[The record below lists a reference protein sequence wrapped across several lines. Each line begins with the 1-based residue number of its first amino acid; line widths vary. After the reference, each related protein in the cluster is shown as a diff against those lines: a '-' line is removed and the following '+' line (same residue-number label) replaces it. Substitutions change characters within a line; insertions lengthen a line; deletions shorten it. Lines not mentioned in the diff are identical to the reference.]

1 MKTESAGETTEPE
14 MTKTPFFFRHR
25 CLNRLTDL
33 PFFNDSLRKY
43 LFSRILGVTL
53 VVFLLVLTTSTIL
66 YDRLILKQSRDTAK
80 GIAGQTYVSIKALMP
95 YGPSREELLET
106 IEATKKAHSSS
117 PYRIEVYR
125 SSSVDAQ
132 YGAIDGAPAPS
143 ETIRQIMAGA
153 GRREILENGTW
164 TRHFYPLEAKPACLI
179 RCHAGVEAGAVLGVV
194 EVKQNVKE
202 MATRMR
208 SEYLWLF
215 VLYGGLTIA
224 LVVFVTMLVVARVT
238 QAVDRFREKTADI
251 RSVNDLSAISDLSK
265 SDFGFAEL
273 NQAFVAV
280 GDLAERLRDVAVD
293 KDVLEFEI
301 KILNKFIIT
310 SSVVQDWQAFV
321 KELLVDINNIVDTY
335 ALLAF
340 FQETE
345 NDYELD
351 VFWRSEPSDQ
361 IKVRFEGVIQ
371 QQIYKHF
378 QLACDSPS
386 VRIIHHNSGSMIP
399 LPRDLNTKDF
409 DLRTKSLFLETP
421 KVGGIVGIGVQSNLA
436 MDPIYHIVLDSVL
449 ATLLNLVGSVK
460 AISKYTKDLE
470 YYATRDPLTHLHNQ
484 RMFWELIS
492 YETGR
497 SDRHNATFGLLVIDL
512 DNFKTVNDRY
522 GHIFGDF
529 FLQQIAEVLRQSV
542 RDGDLA
548 CRYGGDEFTILL
560 PETTKEQAHT
570 VANRIIEAVSA
581 LNILT
586 PEGLKVQSTI
596 SIGMAMYPEH
606 GRDAKDIF
614 MVADNMMYKIKG
626 EGKNAL
632 AVADEHDL
640 AEIFKHESDVN
651 FQVCQALEQQSVLP
665 YFQPILDL
673 KTGLVLAHEI
683 LMRIPASDGAIMNA
697 GEFIK
702 AAGRI
707 GLLPKLDQL
716 LMQKAY
722 EIANAEGY
730 TGKLFINLT
739 PKSLIVPEFLPTVL
753 DLTKRYGINPDR
765 IVFEV
770 TERDTVRNMVMLKK
784 FVTRMKSDGFQF
796 AVDDFGSGYSSFKYL
811 KLFPID
817 YIKIEGEFIRNM
829 LDDLE
834 YMAYTKSIVT
844 LAKELKVKTVA
855 EYVEDERI
863 LEACRTLGI
872 DCVQGYHVGKPGP
885 KFAGDKP
892 AITN

>member
-1 MKTESAGETTEPE
+1 MPNNS
-14 MTKTPFFFRHR
+14 FFFRHR

-33 PFFNDSLRKY
+33 PFLDDSLRKY
-43 LFSRILGVTL
+43 LFSRIMGVTL
-53 VVFLLVLTTSTIL
+53 VVFLLVLATSTIL
-66 YDRLILKQSRDTAK
+66 YDRLILRQSRDTAR
-80 GIAGQTYVSIKALMP
+80 GIAGQTYAAIEALMP
-95 YGPSREELLET
+95 YGPSREELLAT
-106 IEATKKAHSSS
+106 IEAFKKAHATS
-117 PYRIEVYR
+117 PYQIEVYR
-125 SSSVDAQ
+125 SKSVDDQ
-132 YGAIDGAPAPS
+132 YGAVTGAPVPS
-143 ETIRQIMAGA
+143 EAIRLLMAGDDH
-153 GRREILENGTW
+153 RREILENGTW
-164 TRHFYPLEAKPACLI
+164 ARHFYPLEAKPACLNQ
-179 RCHAGVEAGAVLGVV
+179 CHAGVEAGAVLGVV

-202 MATRMR
+202 MASRMR
-208 SEYLWLF
+208 SDYLWLF
-215 VLYGGLTIA
+215 VFYGGLTIA

-238 QAVDRFREKTADI
+238 KAVDRFREKTADI
-251 RSVNDLSAISDLSK
+251 RSVNDLAAISDLSK

-273 NQAFVAV
+273 NEAFIAV

-310 SSVVQDWQAFV
+310 SNVVQDWHAFV

-335 ALLAF
+335 ALMAF
-340 FQETE
+340 FQEGE

-351 VFWRSEPSDQ
+351 VFWRSEPSDLT
-361 IKVRFEGVIQ
+361 KVRFESVIQ

-378 QLACDSPS
+378 HLASDSPS

-399 LPRDLNTKDF
+399 LPRDLDTKDF

-436 MDPIYHIVLDSVL
+436 LDPIYHIVLDSVL

-460 AISKYTKDLE
+460 AIYKYTKDLE

-484 RMFWELIS
+484 RMFWELLG

-522 GHIFGDF
+522 GHVFGDF
-529 FLQQIAEVLRQSV
+529 FLQQIAEVLRQAV
-542 RDGDLA
+542 RDGDLV

-570 VANRIIEAVSA
+570 VANRIIESVSA
-581 LNILT
+581 LNIMT
-586 PEGLKVQSTI
+586 PEGVKVQSTI
-596 SIGMAMYPEH
+596 SIGMALYPEH

-614 MVADNMMYKIKG
+614 MVADNMMYKVKG
-626 EGKNAL
+626 EGKNSL
-632 AVADEHDL
+632 AVAEKHDL

-651 FQVCQALEQQSVLP
+651 FHVYQALEQQSVLP

-673 KTGLVLAHEI
+673 ATGQVLAHEI
-683 LMRIPASDGAIMNA
+683 LMRIPTADGTIMNA

-707 GLLPKLDQL
+707 GLLPRLDQL

-722 EIANAEGY
+722 ETANAEGY

-739 PKSLIVPEFLPTVL
+739 PKSLIVPEFLPTIL
-753 DLTKRYGINPDR
+753 DLTQRYGISPGR

-770 TERDTVRNMVMLKK
+770 TERDTVRNMTMLQK
-784 FVTRMKSDGFQF
+784 FVTRMKGDGFQF

-829 LDDLE
+829 LEDVE

-855 EYVEDERI
+855 EYVEDARI
-863 LEACRTLGI
+863 FEACRNLGI
-872 DCVQGYHVGKPGP
+872 DYAQGYHVGKPGP
-885 KFAGDKP
+885 EFTVQKG
-892 AITN
+892 